1 MYLHS
6 QAVYPT
12 QRRSSLLFVL
22 KTASNLPFLLSMS
35 GGRQTNKQTKKNMSD
50 NINIEE
56 NNWWEDSIHQL
67 HLRSKQTERDVV
79 RLHLFHLQQRYQD
92 EFNNYT
98 HQISLQGLTNKFS
111 SCHMSNF
118 LVWPDGEL
126 IWSLLLH
133 TFSLYQF

>member
-12 QRRSSLLFVL
+12 QHRSSLLFVL

-35 GGRQTNKQTKKNMSD
+35 GGGGTKKQKKIMSD

-67 HLRSKQTERDVV
+67 HLRSKQTERHVV
-79 RLHLFHLQQRYQD
+79 RLHLFHLQ
-92 EFNNYT
+92 
-98 HQISLQGLTNKFS
+98 
-111 SCHMSNF
+111 
-118 LVWPDGEL
+118 
-126 IWSLLLH
+126 
-133 TFSLYQF
+133 